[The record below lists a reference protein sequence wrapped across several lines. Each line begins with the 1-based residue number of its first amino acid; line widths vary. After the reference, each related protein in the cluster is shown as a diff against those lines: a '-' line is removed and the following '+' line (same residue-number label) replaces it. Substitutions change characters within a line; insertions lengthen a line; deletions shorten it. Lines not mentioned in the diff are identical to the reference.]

1 MKYRL
6 NDILNFLATYPCK
19 TINQAANKLE
29 ISQPALSESLK
40 RLEQDL
46 GQVLFYRS
54 RSGIEL
60 TSSGKVFLVKAQS
73 LKEAYNNL
81 DISENQKDHF
91 DGRTITIGCHTTIAQ
106 YAIPNTLAYLKAKAP
121 DYKVEIINEIS
132 RTIQEGVQKGQIDV
146 ALVSNPV
153 EVPDL
158 VIKEIGTDIIKVW
171 SSDKTSKFDTIICD
185 LELFQTH
192 SILKHWENKPNKLL
206 SVHNFGLISRIVGQ
220 GVGYGIIPERA
231 VVLSGIKLYPQKN
244 LPVHNDSIC
253 IIYRPEFGKNAA
265 ERLVL
270 DALKQSVIKLSASPT
285 R

>member
-1 MKYRL
+1 MKYRF

-81 DISENQKDHF
+81 DISENQKNHF

-106 YAIPNTLAYLKAKAP
+106 YSIPSALAYLKAKAP
-121 DYKVEIINEIS
+121 DYKIELKNDIS
-132 RTIQEGVQKGQIDV
+132 RTIQEGLQKGQIDV
-146 ALVSNPV
+146 ALVANPV

-158 VIKEIGTDIIKVW
+158 VIQQVGTDTIKVW
-171 SSDKTSKFDTIICD
+171 SSDKTTNFDTIVCD
-185 LELFQTH
+185 LNLFQTH
-192 SILKHWENKPNKLL
+192 SILKHWENKPHKLL
-206 SVHNFGLISRIVGQ
+206 SVQNFGLICRIVNK
-220 GVGYGIIPERA
+220 GVGYGIITQRA
-231 VVLSGIKLYPQKN
+231 VLLSGLNLYAQKK

-265 ERLVL
+265 ERLVI
-270 DALKQSVIKLSASPT
+270 DALKQSVVKL
-285 R
+285 

>member
-1 MKYRL
+1 MKYRF

-40 RLEQDL
+40 RLEKDL
-46 GQVLFYRS
+46 GLILFYRS

-81 DISENQKDHF
+81 DISENQKNHF
-91 DGRTITIGCHTTIAQ
+91 DGRSITIGCHTTIAQ
-106 YAIPNTLAYLKAKAP
+106 YSIPSALSYLKAKAP
-121 DYKVEIINEIS
+121 DYKIELKHDIS

-146 ALVSNPV
+146 ALVANPV

-158 VIKEIGTDIIKVW
+158 VIKQVGTDTIKVW
-171 SSDKTSKFDTIICD
+171 SSDKTTKFDTIICD

-192 SILKHWENKPNKLL
+192 SILKHWENKPHKLL
-206 SVHNFGLISRIVGQ
+206 SVQNFGLICRIVAK
-220 GVGYGIIPERA
+220 GVGYGVITERA
-231 VVLSGIKLYPQKN
+231 VILSGLNLYPQKK

-253 IIYRPEFGKNAA
+253 MIYRPEFGKNAA
-265 ERLVL
+265 ERLVI
-270 DALKQSVIKLSASPT
+270 DALKQSVVKL
-285 R
+285 